1 MPMKID
7 KQNGNVCY
15 SDLEHI
21 YWDSTTNQRYVS
33 VTTLIGKYE
42 KPFDKDFWSLYK
54 ALEKTLSTIQFKT
67 QKKKLLETKTIKLD
81 SLCSDLDIDKQTVL
95 SAQQD
100 VLDEWEKTN
109 KDSTDRGTKIHA
121 DLENAYYKSPT
132 CDLKKYNIGGS
143 FSCKKDYYQL
153 DLEKGV
159 YPEFLVY
166 RESEDGVL
174 KLAGQID
181 LLIKDGNDI
190 YIFDY
195 KSNKKL
201 DKTSYFN
208 PKNKRNECM
217 LYPLNDIMDC
227 NFYHY
232 SLQLSTYAWMVQK
245 YNPNFNI
252 KKLMLIH
259 YDHDGNVTEHEV
271 DYMKNHVERM
281 LKDYKKTVIID
292 QRKSRDKQIEF

>member
-54 ALEKTLSTIQFKT
+54 ALEKILSAIQFKT

>member
-271 DYMKNHVERM
+271 DYMKDHVERM

>member
-159 YPEFLVY
+159 YPEFLIY

-271 DYMKNHVERM
+271 DYMKDHVERM

>member
-1 MPMKID
+1 MKID

-159 YPEFLVY
+159 YPEFLIY

-271 DYMKNHVERM
+271 DYMKDHVERM